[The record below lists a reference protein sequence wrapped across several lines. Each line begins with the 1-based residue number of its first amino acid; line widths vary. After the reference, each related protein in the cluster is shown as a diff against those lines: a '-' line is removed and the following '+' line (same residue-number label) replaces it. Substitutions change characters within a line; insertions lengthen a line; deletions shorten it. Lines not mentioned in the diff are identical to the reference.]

1 MKAKYALIALLAITF
16 WGCDD
21 NTAGLGLGMFPGSD
35 QNINGKLSTFDVT
48 TESLHDGG
56 YGKPGYKS
64 AISCSATGDD
74 FVLLHALGF
83 LYL

>member
-1 MKAKYALIALLAITF
+1 MYKRQDGDLEHKYIQYVF
-16 WGCDD
+16 E
-21 NTAGLGLGMFPGSD
+21 
-35 QNINGKLSTFDVT
+35 

>member
-1 MKAKYALIALLAITF
+1 MPDLEHKYIQYVF
-16 WGCDD
+16 E
-21 NTAGLGLGMFPGSD
+21 
-35 QNINGKLSTFDVT
+35 

-56 YGKPGYKS
+56 YGKPEYKS

>member
-35 QNINGKLSTFDVT
+35 QKSM
-48 TESLHDGG
+48 ESYLH
-56 YGKPGYKS
+56 
-64 AISCSATGDD
+64 
-74 FVLLHALGF
+74 LM
-83 LYL
+83 